1 VLIFEEVNWRDFR
14 KGFACKSSMVLFFL
28 TRFAIGVY

>member
-1 VLIFEEVNWRDFR
+1 VMIFEEVDWRDFR

-28 TRFAIGVY
+28 TGSGIGL

>member
-1 VLIFEEVNWRDFR
+1 MLIFEEVDWRDFS

-28 TRFAIGVY
+28 TGFGIGV